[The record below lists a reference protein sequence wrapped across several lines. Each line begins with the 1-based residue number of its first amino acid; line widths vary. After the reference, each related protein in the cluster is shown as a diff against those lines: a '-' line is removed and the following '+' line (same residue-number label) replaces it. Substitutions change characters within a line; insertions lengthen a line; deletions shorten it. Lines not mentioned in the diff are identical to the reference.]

1 MKNLEEITMVKRTIR
16 KFNYSQIITLPKQ
29 LTESLNLGVGSVVN
43 VTLNEEKNK
52 LMIEGEKRG

>member
-1 MKNLEEITMVKRTIR
+1 MVKRTIR